1 MPTISS
7 FYGII
12 IMMFLLDKEHNPPHI
27 HAFYDEMSAAF
38 KIEDGE
44 IIKGEFPKN
53 GKKLVKQFV
62 KLYKNELLEMWKT
75 EKYYKLPPIK

>member
-1 MPTISS
+1 
-7 FYGII
+7 
-12 IMMFLLDKEHNPPHI
+12 
-27 HAFYDEMSAAF
+27 MSAAF